1 MNNLASLAVFDTIF
15 DIKFNLLKSML
26 DEAGIWYITSN
37 ENARSVKPALSMIPT
52 NVTIEIKVQKENFD
66 EAVEILKS
74 IQE

>member
-1 MNNLASLAVFDTIF
+1 MSNLASLAVFDTIF

-37 ENARSVKPALSMIPT
+37 ENARSVKPPLSMIPT
-52 NVTIEIKVQKENFD
+52 NVTIEIKVQKENFE